1 MKHISFLTQRLLI
14 TVTIFLI
21 SVCNLFAAEHPPGY
35 VELIDLPITVRVDTT
50 DADIKAV
57 YDLWRKFLSS
67 NPDSAIDSSL
77 WNQKELK
84 RYGEPYAAR
93 SWIYNSQNIIKSFP
107 PLLLSIE
114 KEGKFYAIRTLY
126 YSQGLEDPYK
136 SSNPWALQTV
146 YARKVKIKIKK
157 EDKEKKID
165 TLPQGKRV
173 AYQSPMPD
181 SLRKKKDPTE
191 YRLFDPLHVIT
202 ASWRNRRMGPIDYH
216 FPHDYFFDRGEGLR
230 MTKFIKTVR
239 KKYKLPKV
247 SPIEFYI
254 TRNQDE
260 IAAAA
265 GLEFILAPSAGRSNT
280 PNAQV
285 FSSLASEWYPH
296 EITHILFR
304 EYKPHFILNEGIATF
319 LGGSMNRPFES
330 LAVDLAEF
338 FEINDTITF
347 QQILDSPFLEGST
360 VTYYT
365 VGAVLCKMAYQQGK
379 AEKVRELLS
388 SGVSDDELY
397 ATIKQVLGINKQD
410 VTRAIRQ
417 KTKEYAD
424 R

>member
-1 MKHISFLTQRLLI
+1 MSGLVSVMQRILL
-14 TVTIFLI
+14 TVTILLI
-21 SVCNLFAAEHPPGY
+21 FAFNLFSAEHPPGY

-67 NPDSAIDSSL
+67 RPDTAIDTSL
-77 WNQKELK
+77 WNRKEVK
-84 RYGEPYAAR
+84 RYSDPYSAR

-126 YSQGLEDPYK
+126 YSDGLEEPYK
-136 SSNPWALQTV
+136 SSNPWALQTM
-146 YARKVKIKIKK
+146 YAKKVKIKIKK
-157 EDKEKKID
+157 EKVD
-165 TLPQGKRV
+165 TLAQGGRAGYEEPV
-173 AYQSPMPD
+173 AD
-181 SLRKKKDPTE
+181 SLRKKKDSTE
-191 YRLFDPLHVIT
+191 YRLFDPLHIIT
-202 ASWRNRRMGPIDYH
+202 DSWSKRRMGPIDYH
-216 FPHDYFFDRGEGLR
+216 FPNNFFFDRSVGLR
-230 MTKFIKTVR
+230 MTKFIKSIR
-239 KKYKLPKV
+239 KKYGLSKV

-265 GLEFILAPSAGRSNT
+265 GLDFILGPSAGRSNT

-296 EITHILFR
+296 EIVHVMFR
-304 EYKPHFILNEGIATF
+304 DFRPHFILNEGIATY
-319 LGGSMNRPFES
+319 LGGSMNRPFDS
-330 LAVDLAEF
+330 LVTKLAELF
-338 FEINDTITF
+338 DTTDTITF
-347 QQILDSPFLEGST
+347 QQIRESPFLEGST
-360 VTYYT
+360 AVYYT

-379 AEKVRELLS
+379 AKKVKEMLS

-397 ATIKQVLGINKQD
+397 ATIERVLRIQRQD
-410 VTRAIRQ
+410 VTAAVRQ
-417 KTKEYAD
+417 KTKEYAN